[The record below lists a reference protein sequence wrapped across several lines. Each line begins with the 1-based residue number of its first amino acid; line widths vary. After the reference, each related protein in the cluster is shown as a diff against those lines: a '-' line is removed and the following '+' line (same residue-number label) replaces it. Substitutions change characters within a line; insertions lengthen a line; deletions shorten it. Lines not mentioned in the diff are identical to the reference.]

1 MKIEFKNNLKYVLAT
16 LGLLASIHTYAATG
30 KLYPEQRGV
39 STYLFD
45 SFGTPNG
52 SYSVSDY
59 SPNNL
64 DTYKSWNFNEYQIE
78 VELPITRYIPDLQKS
93 IDLGA
98 VSKTV
103 DIYIPAYDVDSE
115 NGVQLDCDRD
125 GTPDELHEEVNKV
138 YLNDNYIGTLK
149 GKNNEW
155 KLNKFAVPIESINL
169 PKYVGDIAINK
180 VSIQIDSANKD
191 VLLSGGNRGC
201 TTWGTSIDWVSMKI
215 KSADPIFIL
224 AGLMGETDSLDEN
237 LYSQN
242 IVNTTGVYSKIFGHK
257 IGTLSNK
264 RCRPDKLEAL
274 EDQANQ
280 FIGQIKLAAYGL
292 GTARFNLIGYSMGG
306 LASRMIYNNL
316 ESYDAIQVNTMD
328 NMPVYEKLSIESLL
342 TIGSPHQGTLV
353 ADIIERTAVSLLY
366 QDTCEL
372 RTFVMKSPLNP
383 LNQVPLKIP
392 VAMIASDADKNGNG
406 RIEEEE
412 NTPGSLDLRLAKF
425 TYWALY
431 NYDYID
437 LNLSKQ
443 VNQYFENYILP
454 ENLL

>member
-1 MKIEFKNNLKYVLAT
+1 M
-16 LGLLASIHTYAATG
+16 
-30 KLYPEQRGV
+30 
-39 STYLFD
+39 
-45 SFGTPNG
+45 
-52 SYSVSDY
+52 
-59 SPNNL
+59 
-64 DTYKSWNFNEYQIE
+64 
-78 VELPITRYIPDLQKS
+78 
-93 IDLGA
+93 
-98 VSKTV
+98 
-103 DIYIPAYDVDSE
+103 
-115 NGVQLDCDRD
+115 
-125 GTPDELHEEVNKV
+125 
-138 YLNDNYIGTLK
+138 
-149 GKNNEW
+149 
-155 KLNKFAVPIESINL
+155 
-169 PKYVGDIAINK
+169 
-180 VSIQIDSANKD
+180 
-191 VLLSGGNRGC
+191 
-201 TTWGTSIDWVSMKI
+201 
-215 KSADPIFIL
+215 
-224 AGLMGETDSLDEN
+224 
-237 LYSQN
+237 
-242 IVNTTGVYSKIFGHK
+242 
-257 IGTLSNK
+257 SNK

-454 ENLL
+454 ENLLYGNFANLNDTMVTINSATTLTNKDNINASLYLIGEEGKNHRSILDEEAQSTAISIGTSVLKWGTY